1 MCTMSKGHGY
11 AQLLELFNLLVLV
24 EILGIQKVDNSS
36 FACTARF
43 VLQRLKNNLQALDFC
58 AAEIQ
63 LSCQRALEYVRRISL
78 QRVPYR

>member
-1 MCTMSKGHGY
+1 MIKGHGY
-11 AQLLELFNLLVLV
+11 AQLLELFDLLVL

-63 LSCQRALEYVRRISL
+63 LSCQRAPKYVRRISL
-78 QRVPYR
+78 AY